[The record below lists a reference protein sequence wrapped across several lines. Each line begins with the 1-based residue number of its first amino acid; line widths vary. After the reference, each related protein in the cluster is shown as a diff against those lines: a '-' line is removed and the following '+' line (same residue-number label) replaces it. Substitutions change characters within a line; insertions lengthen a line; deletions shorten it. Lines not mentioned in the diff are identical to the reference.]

1 MVNMEFVKESKILEK
16 NEKQK
21 DIEILSSIEDTKR
34 NLEQANK
41 NFEFADGELIDY
53 YVYKIKANQSKLD
66 YLIKLSKTRGL
77 IMNPSLQ
84 REVEEE
90 SVEAS

>member
-1 MVNMEFVKESKILEK
+1 MSEEFVKESKILEK

-66 YLIKLSKTRGL
+66 YLIKLAKTREL

>member
-1 MVNMEFVKESKILEK
+1 MSEEFVKESKILEK

-53 YVYKIKANQSKLD
+53 VYKIKANQSKLD
-66 YLIKLSKTRGL
+66 YLIKLAKTRGL

>member
-1 MVNMEFVKESKILEK
+1 MSEEFIKESKILEK

-53 YVYKIKANQSKLD
+53 YVYKIKANESKLD
-66 YLIKLSKTRGL
+66 YLIKLAKTRGL
-77 IMNPSLQ
+77 IMNSSLQ

>member
-1 MVNMEFVKESKILEK
+1 MSEEFIKESKILEK

-66 YLIKLSKTRGL
+66 YLIKLAKTRGL
-77 IMNPSLQ
+77 IMNSSLQ

>member
-1 MVNMEFVKESKILEK
+1 MSEEFVKESKILEK

-66 YLIKLSKTRGL
+66 YLIKLAKTRGL

-90 SVEAS
+90 SIEAS